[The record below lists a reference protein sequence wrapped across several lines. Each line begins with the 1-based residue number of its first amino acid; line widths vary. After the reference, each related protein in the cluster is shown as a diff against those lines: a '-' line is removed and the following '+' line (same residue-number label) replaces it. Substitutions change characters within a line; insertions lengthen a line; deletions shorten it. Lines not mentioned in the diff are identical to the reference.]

1 MDGREVTVWTDA
13 SSLATG
19 VVVESGE
26 SLIKDVCWLRLARE
40 DKHINLAE
48 LDAMLRGINLA
59 LQWKATVLHLKT
71 DSACVHRWVSDA
83 LSGKARIHTKAAS
96 EMLIR

>member
-1 MDGREVTVWTDA
+1 MNGREVIVWIDA
-13 SSLATG
+13 SSLATS

-26 SLIKDVCWLRLARE
+26 SLIKDVCWLQPACE

-48 LDAMLRGINLA
+48 LNAILRGINLA

-83 LSGKARIHTKAAS
+83 LSGKLEFAQNRRLKC
-96 EMLIR
+96 